1 MGCILNIV
9 TSQLLGCG
17 PTIANLA
24 RPVSAKLINAST
36 IESFTVAS
44 GVATITRA
52 PGTPAAASLE
62 CANGA
67 TTVTIGVKGGEV
79 TPQVADVTITTKMF
93 NTGARSS
100 YGGGLVFS
108 TAGANSQV
116 VIAVNHG
123 NAQYRVYGL
132 GYPLECLNIE
142 GDSEGDGFLTTTFG
156 VEDWQPGTTIYA
168 LSEKDYEALSTAVPN
183 SAT

>member
-1 MGCILNIV
+1 MACLLNIV
-9 TSQLLGCG
+9 TSQLLACG
-17 PTIANLA
+17 LTTAFLA

-44 GVATITRA
+44 GAATITRA

-67 TTVTIGVKGGEV
+67 TQITVGVKGGEV
-79 TPQVADVTITTKMF
+79 TPQAPDVKVITKMF

-116 VIAVNHG
+116 VIAADHG
-123 NAQYRVYGL
+123 NGNYRVYGL

-156 VEDWQPGTTIYA
+156 VEDWRPGTTIYA
-168 LSEKDYEALSTAVPN
+168 LSEEDYVALSTAVPGGT
-183 SAT
+183 A

>member
-1 MGCILNIV
+1 MACLLNLV
-9 TSQLLGCG
+9 TSQLLNCG
-17 PTIANLA
+17 PSTALLA

-36 IESFTVAS
+36 IESYTVSS
-44 GVATITRA
+44 GIATITRA

-67 TTVTIGVKGGEV
+67 TSITVGVKGGEV
-79 TPQVADVTITTKMF
+79 TPQAADVTIKTKMF

-100 YGGGLVFS
+100 YGGGLVLS

-123 NAQYRVYGL
+123 NAVYRVYGL

-168 LSEKDYEALSTAVPN
+168 ISGEDYVALSNAVPGG
-183 SAT
+183 TT